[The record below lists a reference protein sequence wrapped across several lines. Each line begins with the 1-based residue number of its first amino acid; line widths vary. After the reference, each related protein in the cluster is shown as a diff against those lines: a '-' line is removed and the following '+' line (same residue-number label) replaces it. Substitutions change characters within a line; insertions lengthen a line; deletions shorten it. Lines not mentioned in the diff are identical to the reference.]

1 LRQIVSKTEARLTH
15 LKRELVKS
23 VTHSR
28 YFNQRTCTYAPPTR
42 AKSKRV
48 KRLMAEI
55 QKLEAALEREG
66 RDNGHRCRS

>member
-1 LRQIVSKTEARLTH
+1 MKQVATEIEARLTH

-23 VTHSR
+23 VTHSQ

-55 QKLEAALEREG
+55 QKLEAELEREG